1 MVLLAGQGELLVLIV
16 HHDVAA
22 AGHAAGAHAAGH
34 HGGVRGHAAAD
45 GQDAL
50 GDLHALD
57 VLGRGLQADQ
67 DDLLAPLVP
76 LLGLLGGE
84 HHAAAGGTG
93 GGGQA
98 LANDLGLLQ
107 GLGVKGGVQQ
117 GVELLGIDAAHSL
130 LLVDHTLVHQ
140 IHGHLQGGGGGALA
154 VAGLQH
160 IELAILDGELHV
172 LHVLVVLLQAV
183 GDGGELLVHR
193 GHLLMQL
200 GDGGRGAHAG
210 HHVLALGVDQVLAE
224 QGLLAGGGVAGE
236 GHAGAGVV
244 AGVAEHHGLDVDGGA
259 PVVGDLVHAA
269 VDVGAGVVPGAEHGL
284 DGLHELDLGILGEVL
299 ALLLLVELLE
309 QNHQVLHVLGIQLHV
324 LLDAL
329 LGLDVVDN
337 LLKALLAQ
345 LHHHVGEHLDEPAV
359 GVVGEA
365 GVVGELGQA
374 LHHGVVEAQVEDG
387 IHHAGH
393 GGAGAGAHGNQQGVL
408 GIGELLATDGLHLAQ
423 VLVDLGLDVRVDLAA
438 VVIILG
444 AGLGGDGEAL
454 GHGHTQIGHLS
465 QVGALAAQQLPHGA
479 VAL

>member
-1 MVLLAGQGELLVLIV
+1 M
-16 HHDVAA
+16 
-22 AGHAAGAHAAGH
+22 
-34 HGGVRGHAAAD
+34 
-45 GQDAL
+45 
-50 GDLHALD
+50 
-57 VLGRGLQADQ
+57 
-67 DDLLAPLVP
+67 
-76 LLGLLGGE
+76 
-84 HHAAAGGTG
+84 
-93 GGGQA
+93 
-98 LANDLGLLQ
+98 
-107 GLGVKGGVQQ
+107 
-117 GVELLGIDAAHSL
+117 
-130 LLVDHTLVHQ
+130 
-140 IHGHLQGGGGGALA
+140 
-154 VAGLQH
+154 
-160 IELAILDGELHV
+160 
-172 LHVLVVLLQAV
+172 LLQAV

-387 IHHAGH
+387 VHHAG
-393 GGAGAGAHGNQQGVL
+393 
-408 GIGELLATDGLHLAQ
+408 